1 MGEHRFY
8 LSPEHWASPSGIVLD
23 GQEARH
29 MTQALRLRA
38 GDRVAL
44 LDGQGRAGQCRI
56 LRIDK
61 TQVLLDLQEE
71 RFVPRPPSLPVVAL
85 AFSKA
90 VRRGFFA
97 EKAAELG
104 AHAVWLWQGDFS
116 QGKLQPRA
124 ADAWRAQMIAGI
136 KQSGNPWLPDVRVLA
151 GGVEE
156 LTQRAARA
164 DRRILPWEL
173 EASSSIIPPS
183 RLGLPGVTVYAIGP
197 EGGFSPRELAAL
209 DTAGF
214 ARISL
219 GGRILRCETAATLC
233 LGLHWWAS
241 QLPDHSPR
249 PLP

>member
-8 LSPEHWASPSGIVLD
+8 LSPERWASPSGIIID

-29 MTQALRLRA
+29 MTQALRLRV
-38 GDRVAL
+38 GDPVVL
-44 LDGQGRAGQCRI
+44 LDGRGRVGRCRI
-56 LRIDK
+56 RQTDK
-61 TQVLLDLQEE
+61 KQVLLDLLEDA
-71 RFVPRPPSLPVVAL
+71 VTPRPSSLPVMAL

-116 QGKLQPRA
+116 QGKLPPQA
-124 ADAWRAQMIAGI
+124 AETWRAQMIAGI
-136 KQSGNPWLPDVRVLA
+136 KQSGNPWLPEVRTLA
-151 GGVEE
+151 GGVDE
-156 LTQRAARA
+156 LTRLAAEA

-173 EASSSIIPPS
+173 EETSAIIEPS

-209 DTAGF
+209 DAAGF
-214 ARISL
+214 ARVSL
-219 GGRILRCETAATLC
+219 GARILRCETAATLC

-241 QLPDHSPR
+241 QLPDHAA
-249 PLP
+249 

>member
-8 LSPEHWASPSGIVLD
+8 LPPERWASPSGIVID

-38 GDRVAL
+38 GDDVVL
-44 LDGQGRAGQCRI
+44 LDGQGRIGRCRI
-56 LRIDK
+56 SRTDK
-61 TQVLLDLQEE
+61 KQALLELLED
-71 RFVPRPPSLPVVAL
+71 RVVPRPASLPVMAL

-116 QGKLQPRA
+116 QGKLPPQA
-124 ADAWRAQMIAGI
+124 AETWRAQMIAGI
-136 KQSGNPWLPDVRVLA
+136 KQSGNPWLPDVQVL
-151 GGVEE
+151 GGGADE

-173 EASSSIIPPS
+173 EKTSAIIEPS

-197 EGGFSPRELAAL
+197 EGGFSPRELEAL
-209 DTAGF
+209 DAAGF

-219 GGRILRCETAATLC
+219 GDRILRCETAATLC

-241 QLPDHSPR
+241 QLPDHAA
-249 PLP
+249 

>member
-8 LSPEHWASPSGIVLD
+8 LSPERWTSPSGIVID

-38 GDRVAL
+38 GEEVVL
-44 LDGQGRAGQCRI
+44 LDGQGRIGRCRI
-56 LRIDK
+56 RQIDK
-61 TQVLLDLQEE
+61 KQALLDLLHEE
-71 RFVPRPPSLPVVAL
+71 SAPRPSSLPVMAL

-116 QGKLQPRA
+116 QGKLPPQA
-124 ADAWRAQMIAGI
+124 AETWRAQMIAGI
-136 KQSGNPWLPDVRVLA
+136 KQSGNPWLPEVQVFT
-151 GGVEE
+151 GGVDE
-156 LTQRAARA
+156 LIRQAAQA
-164 DRRILPWEL
+164 DNRILPWEL
-173 EASSSIIPPS
+173 EETTSIISPS
-183 RLGLPGVTVYAIGP
+183 RLGLPGTTVYAIGP
-197 EGGFSPRELAAL
+197 EGGFSPRELTAL
-209 DTAGF
+209 DAAGF

-219 GGRILRCETAATLC
+219 GARILRCETAATLC

-241 QLPDHSPR
+241 QLPDHAA
-249 PLP
+249 

>member
-8 LSPEHWASPSGIVLD
+8 LAPERWTSPEGLVVD

-38 GDRVAL
+38 GDDVAL
-44 LDGQGRAGQCRI
+44 LDGEGRVARCRI
-56 LRIDK
+56 RRTDK
-61 TQVLLDLQEE
+61 KQVFLDLLEE
-71 RFVPRPPSLPVVAL
+71 RRVPRPASLPVMAL

-104 AHAVWLWQGDFS
+104 AHAVWLWQGEHS
-116 QGKLQPRA
+116 QGKLPPQA
-124 ADAWRAQMIAGI
+124 AETWRAQMIAGI
-136 KQSGNPWLPDVRVLA
+136 KQSGNPWLPEVRALA

-156 LTQRAARA
+156 LIRLAARA
-164 DRRILPWEL
+164 DRRVLPWEL
-173 EASSSIIPPS
+173 EETSSIIGPS

-197 EGGFSPRELAAL
+197 EGGFSPRELESL
-209 DTAGF
+209 DAAGF
-214 ARISL
+214 ARVSL
-219 GGRILRCETAATLC
+219 GDRILRCETAAALC

-241 QLPDHSPR
+241 QLPDHAV
-249 PLP
+249 

>member
-56 LRIDK
+56 LRIGK
-61 TQVLLDLQEE
+61 TQVLLDLLEE

-124 ADAWRAQMIAGI
+124 SPSTPSALREAFPRVNWRRSTPPVSPVSALEDASCVA
-136 KQSGNPWLPDVRVLA
+136 K
-151 GGVEE
+151 
-156 LTQRAARA
+156 
-164 DRRILPWEL
+164 RR
-173 EASSSIIPPS
+173 PPS
-183 RLGLPGVTVYAIGP
+183 ALGCIGGP
-197 EGGFSPRELAAL
+197 RNCLIIRPALSPDA
-209 DTAGF
+209 
-214 ARISL
+214 
-219 GGRILRCETAATLC
+219 
-233 LGLHWWAS
+233 
-241 QLPDHSPR
+241 P
-249 PLP
+249 

>member
-8 LSPEHWASPSGIVLD
+8 LPPERWESPSGIVLD

-29 MTQALRLRA
+29 MTQVLRLRA

-56 LRIDK
+56 RRISGK
-61 TQVLLDLQEE
+61 EALLDLLEE
-71 RFVPRPPSLPVVAL
+71 RFAPRPSSLPVVAL

-90 VRRGFFA
+90 ARRGFFA

-116 QGKLQPRA
+116 QGKLPPRA
-124 ADAWRAQMIAGI
+124 ADAWHAQMIAGI
-136 KQSGNPWLPDVRVLA
+136 KQSGNLWLPEVQALA

-156 LTQRAARA
+156 LTHHAAKA

-173 EASSSIIPPS
+173 EAASSIIAPS
-183 RLGLPGVTVYAIGP
+183 RLGLPGVTVYVIGP

-209 DTAGF
+209 DATGF
-214 ARISL
+214 ARVSL

-241 QLPDHSPR
+241 QLPDHTA
-249 PLP
+249 